1 MYKVLIITLTLYLFL
16 EILCHGFALFMRKC
30 LDKAV
35 TQDERKPLYL
45 QFIQQTFYR
54 TMLLVSIILM
64 NHVYSEIAWFE
75 QSDWIRFTWSISV
88 VLLILLVL
96 HGLNTF
102 IIRQVVL
109 KQQQQSVT
117 AVFKQKFSYIMLH
130 PLEFKHLYSTQDY
143 LSKSVW
149 INRLLSI
156 TALILLFLDIQIL
169 YNVVHS

>member
-1 MYKVLIITLTLYLFL
+1 MYKVLIIALTLYLFL

-35 TQDERKPLYL
+35 TQNERKPLYL

-64 NHVYSEIAWFE
+64 NHVYSEVAWFA
-75 QSDWIRFTWSISV
+75 QSDWIRFTWSITV
-88 VLLILLVL
+88 ALLIVLVL
-96 HGLNTF
+96 YGLNAF
-102 IIRQVVL
+102 IIRQVIL
-109 KQQQQSVT
+109 KQQQSVT
-117 AVFKQKFSYIMLH
+117 AVFKQKISYIMFH

-149 INRLLSI
+149 INRFLSV
-156 TALILLFLDIQIL
+156 TAFILLFLDIQIL
-169 YNVVHS
+169 YNVAHS